1 LRNLLGPEPKAIAKG
16 VTRELDEPLLNDA
29 IEHPAT
35 LRALLELG
43 LDPNEIGASGRTPLM
58 AAARLD
64 LVEAARILLAHG
76 ATLDI
81 RAKDAVAQTDS
92 TGDPL
97 CMIGD
102 QAAGDTPGRTA
113 LSYAAELG
121 SPDMV
126 RLLLDHGADPAN
138 RDRAGRRPADYVS
151 RPIRRNRRDAEM
163 TKMRPQPGK
172 NRSRCRRASG
182 NWVCA
187 AAAFSR
193 MRLMRSAGKASWTRA
208 VSQICHGWLSRHR
221 RFWTK

>member
-1 LRNLLGPEPKAIAKG
+1 
-16 VTRELDEPLLNDA
+16 
-29 IEHPAT
+29 
-35 LRALLELG
+35 
-43 LDPNEIGASGRTPLM
+43 M

-102 QAAGDTPGRTA
+102 QAVGDTPGRTA

-126 RLLLDHGADPAN
+126 RLLLDHGADPAS
-138 RDRAGRRPADYVS
+138 RDRAGRRPADYVKKRAGDAVQS
-151 RPIRRNRRDAEM
+151 AEIAEM
-163 TKMRPQPGK
+163 LK
-172 NRSRCRRASG
+172 
-182 NWVCA
+182 
-187 AAAFSR
+187 
-193 MRLMRSAGKASWTRA
+193 
-208 VSQICHGWLSRHR
+208 
-221 RFWTK
+221 